1 MNSVAS
7 LSSLTACLFLSMC
20 LLSSPS
26 SSSSLWGQKIHFGFR
41 PCVWQLHPD
50 TVVPP
55 LRNLSVCML
64 LQRAYDT
71 EWIAF
76 VYKAPGSRHVEL
88 GLGGTGTQLVVWVFG
103 QEWRLDLELNVLQW
117 YSVCLTWSG
126 GPNRLQVFLNGTMR
140 SEASFANVIADQH
153 LGHNGTL
160 TLGMSHYVDASGAV
174 KVEKGNNLIGAI
186 GQFRMWSSDWNEE
199 ELGRRMCADGDVVS
213 WDLRHW
219 KHDCPLE
226 KDASLHCAWS
236 FFKVKMQTSLRRKR
250 QPGNCSESLTNLTRE
265 WFETIF
271 PQHIS
276 ISDISVDSPV
286 SPKCGVQ
293 ILQQSRAVSA
303 TACNKCF
310 SSEVTIKVDPA
321 DSVEVVQAYVAKRL
335 VWTFSTDTLI
345 LTAEHNSIRVLPV
358 ESSSPVMTSAPPT
371 VTLPGTTQRVPEQ
384 VANMS
389 TTGNPLYVNVSA
401 DVFLRAKLKL
411 DFIGNASKPEKI
423 IEHWL
428 KKKLEAKGTSLIWN
442 VLIVEVAWRNAKRLN
457 IQTRFHEQFKQYTC
471 DFHVQDYS
479 MKHIEEIKYFIN
491 TTLTPQY
498 ANDSS
503 VIQTT
508 DMTLKQIFPPVCLEE
523 VSVTIYG
530 KYFWPETCPQ
540 VNQTMR
546 CSKPSSKEAFRL
558 CELHLENDTTS
569 WAQPDMTNCSPIES
583 ISELENITVTTDNA
597 AEVVDLIQNLV
608 NSMLGNATQL
618 PPSELHTVV
627 EKLNQVVN
635 VTTVTQELGDNIVR
649 VFSDILISDTDV
661 APVAAS
667 ILNLT
672 DKMGNTMEFE
682 NESLSLTAPS
692 LALSM
697 IDVAPEGFNGLTFRA
712 VSMSSF
718 QEPNVLVN
726 QSFEGKPI
734 PAANATISLPSTLH
748 NFLPPGQRNK
758 TRVQF
763 QFYGTQDLFQGPQTA
778 NATTRSDLM
787 LNSYIVSA
795 SINGSHVSNLSDGE
809 RVVITLR
816 HRKAKQNGDRMRCVF
831 WDFQENG
838 GLGGWSSLGCETWT
852 LSPYQTRCLCEHLTH
867 FAVLLDVSRT
877 PISESHS
884 HILNVLS
891 YIGCGISA
899 LFLGITLLTY
909 LAFEKLRRDYPS
921 KILINLSA
929 ALLGLSLIFLL
940 DSWLSSFYDYSL
952 CIVTAAT
959 LHYFLLASF
968 TWMALE
974 AVHMHFALVKVFNTY
989 VPAYILKFCAVGW
1002 GVPLAIVCLVLA
1014 IDKDA
1019 YGNTKETAVAAKSK
1033 ITNEFCWLQNDIFF
1047 YVTVAAFVLL
1057 VLLCN
1062 ATIFVVV
1069 LIQIRKTAANKK
1081 ASTSSRST
1089 MQDLRAVASL
1099 TVLLGLTWLVG
1110 FLTFGKGKVAMMYL
1124 FTIFNTLQ
1132 GFFVFLFHCLMKEN
1146 VRKQWRIH
1154 LCCGALRLAD
1164 RSDWS
1169 ATTGGHR
1176 RKENLINSSST
1187 VKTSLRNT
1195 SESDTG
1201 MENQKGA

>member
-1 MNSVAS
+1 
-7 LSSLTACLFLSMC
+7 
-20 LLSSPS
+20 
-26 SSSSLWGQKIHFGFR
+26 
-41 PCVWQLHPD
+41 
-50 TVVPP
+50 
-55 LRNLSVCML
+55 
-64 LQRAYDT
+64 
-71 EWIAF
+71 
-76 VYKAPGSRHVEL
+76 
-88 GLGGTGTQLVVWVFG
+88 
-103 QEWRLDLELNVLQW
+103 
-117 YSVCLTWSG
+117 
-126 GPNRLQVFLNGTMR
+126 MR
-140 SEASFANVIADQH
+140 SEASFANVTALQH
-153 LGHNGTL
+153 LGQNGTL

-186 GQFRMWSSDWNEE
+186 GQFRMWSSEWNEE
-199 ELGRRMCADGDVVS
+199 ELRRRTCADGDVVS
-213 WDLRHW
+213 WDRRDW

-226 KDASLHCAWS
+226 KDPGLHCAWS
-236 FFKVKMQTSLRRKR
+236 FFKVKMQTSLRKR
-250 QPGNCSESLTNLTRE
+250 RQSGNCSASMTNVTRQ
-265 WFETIF
+265 WFKTIF
-271 PQHIS
+271 PLGIS
-276 ISDISVDSPV
+276 ISNISVDSPV
-286 SPKCGVQ
+286 SPKCSVQ
-293 ILQQSRAVSA
+293 LLQKSRAVSA

-310 SSEVTIKVDPA
+310 SSEVTITVDPA
-321 DSVEVVQAYVAKRL
+321 DSVEVVQDYVATRL
-335 VWTFSTDTLI
+335 SWTFSTDTLI

-358 ESSSPVMTSAPPT
+358 ESSSPVVTSAPPT

-389 TTGNPLYVNVSA
+389 TTGNPLFVNVSA

-411 DFIGNASKPEKI
+411 DFIGNASKPEEM
-423 IEHWL
+423 IEQWL
-428 KKKLEAKGTSLIWN
+428 KKKLEAKGTSLVWN
-442 VLIVEVAWRNAKRLN
+442 VLIVEGAWRNAKRLN
-457 IQTRFHEQFKQYTC
+457 IQTRFHEQHKQYTC

-498 ANDSS
+498 TNDSS
-503 VIQTT
+503 VIQTIN
-508 DMTLKQIFPPVCLEE
+508 MRLKQIFPQNCFEE
-523 VSVTIYG
+523 LSVTIYG
-530 KYFWPETCPQ
+530 KYFWPETFPQ

-608 NSMLGNATQL
+608 NSTLGNATQL
-618 PPSELHTVV
+618 PHTELNTVV

-635 VTTVTQELGDNIVR
+635 VTTVTPALGGNIVR

-661 APVAAS
+661 VPVAAS

-672 DKMGNTMEFE
+672 DKMGNTMELQ
-682 NESLSLTAPS
+682 NDLLSLTAPS

-697 IDVAPEGFNGLTFRA
+697 IDVAAEGFNGLTFRA
-712 VSMSSF
+712 VSISSF

-734 PAANATISLPSTLH
+734 PDANATISLPSTLH

-778 NATTRSDLM
+778 NATTHSDLM

-816 HRKAKQNGDRMRCVF
+816 HRKAKQNGDRVQCVF
-831 WDFQENG
+831 WDFNDNG

-877 PISESHS
+877 PISESDS

-929 ALLGLSLIFLL
+929 ALLGLSLLFLL
-940 DSWLSSFYDYSL
+940 DSWLSSFNNYSL

-1019 YGNTKETAVAAKSK
+1019 YGNTQDTAVAAKSK
-1033 ITNEFCWLQNDIFF
+1033 IPNEFCWLQNNIFF
-1047 YVTVAAFVLL
+1047 YVTVVAFVLL

-1069 LIQIRKTAANKK
+1069 LIQIRKMAANKK

-1099 TVLLGLTWLVG
+1099 TVLLGLTWFVG
-1110 FLTFGKGKVAMMYL
+1110 FFTFGQGKVAMMYL

-1132 GFFVFLFHCLMKEN
+1132 GFFIFLFHCLMKEN
-1146 VRKQWRIH
+1146 VREQWRIH

-1176 RKENLINSSST
+1176 RKENIINSSST

-1195 SESDTG
+1195 SESDSC
-1201 MENQKGA
+1201 MENQKGT